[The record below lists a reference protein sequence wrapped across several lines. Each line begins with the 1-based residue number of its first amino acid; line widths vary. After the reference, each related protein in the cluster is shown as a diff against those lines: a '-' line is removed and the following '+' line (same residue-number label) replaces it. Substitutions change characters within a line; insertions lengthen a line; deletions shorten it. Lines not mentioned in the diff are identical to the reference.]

1 MVDVIGRA
9 KVIVEGDVDQSSVSS
24 VGGKIGSVL
33 KTGALVGVAALGTL
47 AAAGVKAGLAF
58 EEAAAVSRKLGNVLE
73 NMGVGDAADEVEKL
87 AASLSKATGID
98 DEVIKGGQTILAT
111 FTQVA
116 RTAGE
121 TGGAFERA
129 SALALDMS
137 AVFGSVDGASRAL
150 GRALESPEK
159 AATLLR
165 RANVLLTEE
174 QQNLID
180 GFLASG
186 DAASAQDV
194 ILDALEDRYKGT
206 AEEGA
211 RASEKLKTGFGEVQ
225 EAFGGLVSDLF
236 DIPGE
241 KSLMEV
247 AADATF
253 DLAAAIED
261 FQDSK
266 SWKNMK
272 KDIKDFGQDLAT
284 VGKAFLQIVNAM
296 DKAVVAVS
304 GDEKKGLLYWMNK
317 VAKAVNPITHLANQ
331 IEAVGKQIDKLN
343 GKKLPGWVTGAGGSL
358 GGILGALGGA
368 LPFMADGGR
377 VLSSGLTLVGEEGP
391 ELVNLR
397 GGSYVH
403 TAAETRQLMSE
414 SSSTG
419 DTFVYAPRVYGP
431 TSGSVLMRE
440 WDWSTRFR
448 SQYGRSA

>member
-9 KVIVEGDVDQSSVSS
+9 KVIVEGDVDQSNLSS

-47 AAAGVKAGLAF
+47 AAAGIKAGLAF

-116 RTAGE
+116 QTAGQV
-121 TGGAFERA
+121 GGAFERA

-186 DAASAQDV
+186 DAAAAQDV

-211 RASEKLKTGFGEVQ
+211 RASERLKTGFGEVQ
-225 EAFGGLVSDLF
+225 EAFGGLISDLF

-241 KSLMEV
+241 KSLMDV

-253 DLAAAIED
+253 ELAEAVED

-272 KDIKDFGQDLAT
+272 KDIKDFGEDLGT
-284 VGKAFLQIVNAM
+284 VANAFLRIVDAM
-296 DKAVVAVS
+296 DKAAIAVS
-304 GDEKKGLLYWMNK
+304 GDEKKGLLYWMLK
-317 VAKAVNPITHLANQ
+317 VGKAVNPFTHLANQ
-331 IEAVGKQIDKLN
+331 IELVGDQIERVQRTINRTKSD
-343 GKKLPGWVTGAGGSL
+343 
-358 GGILGALGGA
+358 GILGTIVSAFTGGITTN
-368 LPFMADGGR
+368 ADGGR
-377 VLSSGLTLVGEEGP
+377 VLTSGLSLVGEEGP

-403 TAAETRQLMSE
+403 TAAETQKLL
-414 SSSTG
+414 TPTAAGGDG
-419 DTFVYAPRVYGP
+419 DTFVYAPRIYGP
-431 TSGSVLMRE
+431 TSGSMLMAE